1 MAKAV
6 QRTLPAKGLGSPA
19 TPQNR
24 ALLRSVIASAGIRL
38 ECTVTTRLGRNLR
51 GSAFPLL
58 SSQCAP
64 LASEP
69 CGLRG
74 SEAVP
79 VSSHD
84 LLLVASR
91 SLVSR
96 GVPAFISNGY
106 GRGKY
111 TLVGCN
117 LYVARYPSK
126 DWRRMKRSAE
136 ARCHA
141 DILGK
146 RCRLAPV
153 TYRECA

>member
-1 MAKAV
+1 MY
-6 QRTLPAKGLGSPA
+6 GLSDFGVFANFVLQSL
-19 TPQNR
+19 QQII
-24 ALLRSVIASAGIRL
+24 S
-38 ECTVTTRLGRNLR
+38 
-51 GSAFPLL
+51 
-58 SSQCAP
+58 
-64 LASEP
+64 
-69 CGLRG
+69 
-74 SEAVP
+74 
-79 VSSHD
+79 SSHNA
-84 LLLVASR
+84 LLLVVSR

-117 LYVARYPSK
+117 PYVARYPSK

-153 TYRECA
+153 TYQECA